1 MAHDVVERPAPT
13 QTGTK
18 SPSMLAVLRSTGR
31 FGVLVALTAASI
43 GVIYGYDLGA
53 IAGAL
58 LFLPKHFHI
67 STFQK
72 QAIASSV
79 VLGQFFGAFVGGRLA
94 NRFGRRPTLIAVA
107 AGFIV
112 FAILS
117 AASWSTWSL
126 IIFRLLLGTTIGVS
140 IAAAPLFIAESAPAQ
155 IRGGLVATYQVA
167 NILGIAIAYFI
178 GVAIAGSH
186 QWRILLGASSV
197 LAALVLIVLWR
208 LPDTPRW
215 YVMRG
220 RREDAERTLAKAD
233 PTQSTETALQAIED
247 DLAHEER
254 GTFGE
259 LFSRPFTMAGLWV
272 VVFGVIVQITGIN
285 AVVFYAPTFLGEVGF
300 KGTTGPLLGN
310 GIVQLAGLVMA
321 IVALGLIDRRG
332 RRPVLMVGLTIMLL
346 ADVCLIV
353 SFAAGQVAWLA
364 FLGILL
370 FVMGFDFGLGVLVWV
385 YSSESLPSRLRGVGA
400 SALLAANLAIN
411 FIVVQF
417 FLSAFTA
424 LGGQWVF
431 AIFLGFGVLAVA
443 FVLRFAPETRGRQ
456 LEEIRSYWEHGA
468 EWPAGAAT
476 TASDPAAVRTTGLS
490 SRK

>member
-1 MAHDVVERPAPT
+1 
-13 QTGTK
+13 
-18 SPSMLAVLRSTGR
+18 MLGVLRSTGR
-31 FGVLVALTAASI
+31 FGVLVALTAAAI

-58 LFLPKHFHI
+58 LFLPKNFHI
-67 STFQK
+67 STFEK

-79 VLGQFFGAFVGGRLA
+79 VLGQFCGAFVGGRIA

-117 AASWSTWSL
+117 GASWSTWSL
-126 IIFRLLLGTTIGVS
+126 IAFRLLLGATIGVS

-167 NILGIAIAYFI
+167 NIVGLAIAYFV
-178 GVAIAGSH
+178 GVAVAGAH

-197 LAALVLIVLWR
+197 LAALVLLVLWR

-220 RREDAERTLAKAD
+220 RREEAERTLARAD
-233 PTQSTETALQAIED
+233 PTRSSEQALQAIEA
-247 DLAHEER
+247 DLAHQER

-259 LFSRPFTMAGLWV
+259 LLSRPFTLAGVWV
-272 VVFGVIVQITGIN
+272 VAFGAIVQITGIN
-285 AVVFYAPTFLGEVGF
+285 AVVFYAPTFLGKVGF

-310 GIVQLAGLVMA
+310 GFVQLAGLVMA
-321 IVALGLIDRRG
+321 VISLSLVDRRG
-332 RRPVLMVGLTIMLL
+332 RRPVLLIGLTIMLV

-400 SALLAANLAIN
+400 SALLAANLAVN

-417 FLSAFTA
+417 FLSALTA

-431 AIFLGFGVLAVA
+431 AIFLGFGVLALG

-456 LEEIRSYWEHGA
+456 LEEIRDYWEHGA
-468 EWPAGAAT
+468 QWSTDAPGVKAPG
-476 TASDPAAVRTTGLS
+476 PAAPA
-490 SRK
+490 

>member
-1 MAHDVVERPAPT
+1 MGEETVGPARPGP
-13 QTGTK
+13 QRR
-18 SPSMLAVLRSTGR
+18 SPQSLLSVLRSTGR

-67 STFQK
+67 STFDK
-72 QAIASSV
+72 QFIASSV

-94 NRFGRRPTLIAVA
+94 NHFGRRPTLIAVA
-107 AGFIV
+107 MGFIV
-112 FAILS
+112 FAILGG
-117 AASWSTWSL
+117 AAWSTWSL
-126 IIFRLLLGTTIGVS
+126 IVFRLLLGATIGVS
-140 IAAAPLFIAESAPAQ
+140 IAAAPLYIAESAPAQ

-167 NILGIAIAYFI
+167 NILGIAIAYFV

-197 LAALVLIVLWR
+197 LAAAVLVVLWL

-220 RREDAERTLAKAD
+220 RREDAARTLARAD
-233 PTQSTETALQAIED
+233 PTQSTESALRVIED

-254 GTFGE
+254 GTFAE
-259 LFSRPFTMAGLWV
+259 LFSRPFTLAGVWV

-285 AVVFYAPTFLGEVGF
+285 AVVFYAPTFLGKVGF

-310 GIVQLAGLVMA
+310 GFVQLAGLVMA
-321 IVALGLIDRRG
+321 IIALGLIDRRG
-332 RRPVLMVGLTIMLL
+332 RRPVLMVGLTIMVL

-364 FLGILL
+364 FVGILL
-370 FVMGFDFGLGVLVWV
+370 FVMGFDFGLGLLVWV

-411 FIVVQF
+411 FLVVQF
-417 FLSAFTA
+417 FLSALTA

-431 AIFLGFGVLAVA
+431 AIFLGFSVLAIL
-443 FVLRFAPETRGRQ
+443 FVFRFAPETRGRQ

-468 EWPAGAAT
+468 AWPEGPGEAVAPR
-476 TASDPAAVRTTGLS
+476 PAAPA
-490 SRK
+490 